1 MGFRTAWR
9 ADRERPRADHRARPS
24 RGAHKRLE
32 WPAISSVENTMSRNS
47 KAKRD
52 KRKKQQPK
60 RPIVRLGQAPQVTNH
75 AVLQDADGRVVA
87 AIGLQGGSE
96 WMLSIGG
103 QTMGSADNPVP
114 MLAMLKHLAN
124 LQEKEGKTISL
135 EYSTQL
141 QQMIDDLAAEEVK
154 TAEEYLTTLVSEFEN
169 ADGDDAGEGEGE
181 EGEDDSDSDSDAVAA
196 DADDAADAADADA
209 DATDADAD
217 DSAAETA
224 QDDADATDGAK
235 KKKSKKA

>member
-141 QQMIDDLAAEEVK
+141 QQMIDDLAAEEGK

>member
-1 MGFRTAWR
+1 
-9 ADRERPRADHRARPS
+9 
-24 RGAHKRLE
+24 
-32 WPAISSVENTMSRNS
+32 MSRNS

-52 KRKKQQPK
+52 KRKKSQPK
-60 RPIVRLGQAPQVTNH
+60 RPIVRLGQAPQIANH

-87 AIGLQGGSE
+87 AIGLQNGSE
-96 WMLSIGG
+96 WLLSIGG

-141 QQMIDDLAAEEVK
+141 QQMIDDLAAEDGK

-169 ADGDDAGEGEGE
+169 SDAEGDDGEA
-181 EGEDDSDSDSDAVAA
+181 EDADAEASDAQA
-196 DADDAADAADADA
+196 DADADTDADADA
-209 DATDADAD
+209 DATAEDATADTAGDA
-217 DSAAETA
+217 S
-224 QDDADATDGAK
+224 QDDADDATDGGK
-235 KKKSKKA
+235 KKKGKKA

>member
-1 MGFRTAWR
+1 
-9 ADRERPRADHRARPS
+9 
-24 RGAHKRLE
+24 
-32 WPAISSVENTMSRNS
+32 MSRNS

-60 RPIVRLGQAPQVTNH
+60 RPFARLGQAPQVTNH
-75 AVLQDADGRVVA
+75 AVLQDAEGRVVA

-124 LQEKEGKTISL
+124 LQQAEGKSISL

-141 QQMIDDLAAEEVK
+141 QQMIDDLAADEGQ
-154 TAEEYLTTLVSEFEN
+154 TAEEYLTTLVAEFQNAN
-169 ADGDDAGEGEGE
+169 ADEDGD
-181 EGEDDSDSDSDAVAA
+181 A
-196 DADDAADAADADA
+196 DAEDAADAAGTDADA
-209 DATDADAD
+209 DAEDAAAENATASTD
-217 DSAAETA
+217 DSAADAEA
-224 QDDADATDGAK
+224 SDDAEGDSAGKKAK
-235 KKKSKKA
+235 KA

>member
-1 MGFRTAWR
+1 
-9 ADRERPRADHRARPS
+9 
-24 RGAHKRLE
+24 
-32 WPAISSVENTMSRNS
+32 MSRNS

-60 RPIVRLGQAPQVTNH
+60 RPFARLGQAPQVTNH

-124 LQEKEGKTISL
+124 LQEAEGKTISL

-141 QQMIDDLAAEEVK
+141 QQMIDDLAADEGQ
-154 TAEEYLTTLVSEFEN
+154 TAEEYLTKLVSEFQN
-169 ADGDDAGEGEGE
+169 ADADEDGDDDGDAEDAADDAGT
-181 EGEDDSDSDSDAVAA
+181 DAVAE
-196 DADDAADAADADA
+196 DTTTE
-209 DATDADAD
+209 DATASAD
-217 DSAAETA
+217 DSAADAEA
-224 QDDADATDGAK
+224 SDDAEGDSAGK
-235 KKKSKKA
+235 KPKKSKKA

>member
-1 MGFRTAWR
+1 
-9 ADRERPRADHRARPS
+9 
-24 RGAHKRLE
+24 
-32 WPAISSVENTMSRNS
+32 MSRNS

-141 QQMIDDLAAEEVK
+141 QQMIDDLAAEEGK

-169 ADGDDAGEGEGE
+169 ADGDDAGEGEEGE
-181 EGEDDSDSDSDAVAA
+181 EGEDDSDAVAA

>member
-1 MGFRTAWR
+1 
-9 ADRERPRADHRARPS
+9 
-24 RGAHKRLE
+24 
-32 WPAISSVENTMSRNS
+32 MSRNS

-52 KRKKQQPK
+52 KRKKQLPK

-124 LQEKEGKTISL
+124 LQEAEGKTISL

-141 QQMIDDLAAEEVK
+141 QQMIDDLAAEEGQ
-154 TAEEYLTTLVSEFEN
+154 TAEEYLTTLVAEFQN
-169 ADGDDAGEGEGE
+169 ADADEDGEAEDAADDAGT
-181 EGEDDSDSDSDAVAA
+181 DAVAEEA
-196 DADDAADAADADA
+196 AGDDDDSAADADA
-209 DATDADAD
+209 SD
-217 DSAAETA
+217 AAET
-224 QDDADATDGAK
+224 DEADGENAAK
-235 KKKSKKA
+235 KPKKSKKA